1 MFDDLIRERDK
12 KEEKAREIKR
22 KYEEMVKTKE
32 DENK

>member
-1 MFDDLIRERDK
+1 MFDDLIITK

-22 KYEEMVKTKE
+22 KYKKLVKTKE

>member
-1 MFDDLIRERDK
+1 MFDDLIITK

-22 KYEEMVKTKE
+22 KYERLVKTKE